1 MIRRPPKSTRTD
13 TLFPYTTLFRSGV
26 ETADGVRSRMVGQ
39 VRRGG
44 GPDRV
49 DGAADGASRGDRG
62 DEPAA
67 RIRNSW
73 GRGRCRAGAALLLG
87 RRGGR
92 LPAASGADLRL
103 CRRHAPAGG
112 PRSEARRV
120 GEEGV
125 STGRLRW

>member
-1 MIRRPPKSTRTD
+1 
-13 TLFPYTTLFRSGV
+13 
-26 ETADGVRSRMVGQ
+26 MVGQ

-73 GRGRCRAGAALLLG
+73 GRGRCRAGAALILG
-87 RRGGR
+87 RREAEIELAMAHR
-92 LPAASGADLRL
+92 GAPVVHLTGLRGAL
-103 CRRHAPAGG
+103 ADALDHLGHV
-112 PRSEARRV
+112 EARTLA
-120 GEEGV
+120 EAY
-125 STGRLRW
+125 SL